1 MITQGTCFLEDYG
14 AWTIIRIRLLNF
26 PIVYLNSSFAT
37 VKADGACLLQNNKL
51 LLKTCFILIL
61 KPWTRLLCSWA
72 VTFIVFVPI
81 EVYAF
86 AAQLLKA
93 I

>member
-1 MITQGTCFLEDYG
+1 
-14 AWTIIRIRLLNF
+14 
-26 PIVYLNSSFAT
+26 
-37 VKADGACLLQNNKL
+37 
-51 LLKTCFILIL
+51 
-61 KPWTRLLCSWA
+61 LLCSWA

-93 I
+93 IWRIKKCNAHVVWEDEYVAEHMIVIIIPNIFIGKLNHTLFCNNIYDFEALVFQTSIR